1 VKAWSKVELHV
12 LLTTAAGQS
21 VDNDD
26 GCWLGGLVVKEVA
39 GEMVAVV
46 QPMPMRMKLGATA
59 GDGPGLVA
67 ARWWAQLEVAWW
79 WAEMEVAW
87 LQADWN

>member
-1 VKAWSKVELHV
+1 M
-12 LLTTAAGQS
+12 
-21 VDNDD
+21 
-26 GCWLGGLVVKEVA
+26 VKEVA

-59 GDGPGLVA
+59 GNGPGLVV
-67 ARWWAQLEVAWW
+67 ARW